1 MWVNM
6 PCMDGNGKGNVSIGV
21 WRFQQHVR
29 GGHIWGGNSL
39 NWNLFG
45 HSECLFGIIHQFQT
59 KAIKLVTSTRK
70 IWYSQIRSLPRFF
83 GGGPKKKH
91 PKSKQPSKKR
101 IGKIIPKKINQ
112 ATLTVNQKSSTTKRQ
127 KTANPSTSHHEDL
140 AWCLCDFSHCW
151 IKTFATHIIADTTR
165 PHVHLNKRPWRRF
178 HLFEIGWKSAR
189 RKGFGVYHKD
199 ISSLEFHQ

>member
-1 MWVNM
+1 MVMVREMFPLVSEDSNNM
-6 PCMDGNGKGNVSIGV
+6 FEGDTFGEGIHWTGICLVILSAFLVSFTNFKQRQSSWWLQPEKYDIV
-21 WRFQQHVR
+21 RFDHFHVFLA
-29 GGHIWGGNSL
+29 GDL
-39 NWNLFG
+39 
-45 HSECLFGIIHQFQT
+45 
-59 KAIKLVTSTRK
+59 
-70 IWYSQIRSLPRFF
+70 
-83 GGGPKKKH
+83 KKKH